1 MAKNS
6 TVTKTQTESN
16 VVNPVVP
23 ANDEKKRS
31 ASKSLYVDNA
41 GETTRSP
48 TVDTEIVRFVFDGF
62 ESTPVDLTLAD
73 LSDEMRHMAICQG
86 VNIKLQ
92 RSYNTAKG
100 NAAQMRD
107 ECEATRDNL
116 LNGVWTSEREGGL
129 RIGDLADA
137 IRATLTDEGETVDET
152 RFARIK
158 ETLKDETKRDK
169 AKASPKVQAH
179 LTRIQAE
186 KATAR
191 ANEAAKNASGAT
203 DSGIGADF

>member
-1 MAKNS
+1 MAKN
-6 TVTKTQTESN
+6 TQTVGNMSATAIAATAT
-16 VVNPVVP
+16 P
-23 ANDEKKRS
+23 AADDKKRN
-31 ASKSLYVDNA
+31 ASKSLYVDSK

-48 TVDTEIVRFVFDGF
+48 TAETEIVRFVFDGF
-62 ESTPVDLTLAD
+62 ENSPVDLVIADISAAISHLAV
-73 LSDEMRHMAICQG
+73 CQG
-86 VNIKLQ
+86 LNIKLQ

-116 LNGVWTSEREGGL
+116 LNDVWTSEREGGL

-137 IRATLTDEGETVDET
+137 IKATLTDEGESVDDE

-158 ETLKDETKRDK
+158 ETLKDESKRDK

-179 LTRIQAE
+179 LTRIMAE
-186 KATAR
+186 KAAER
-191 ANEAAKNASGAT
+191 AKVAGEAASKTTESGLT
-203 DSGIGADF
+203 DF

>member
-6 TVTKTQTESN
+6 QTVAT
-16 VVNPVVP
+16 PV
-23 ANDEKKRS
+23 ANTASASDEKKRN
-31 ASKSLYVDNA
+31 ASKSLYVNA
-41 GETTRSP
+41 NGETSRSP
-48 TVDTEIVRFVFDGF
+48 TGETEIVRFVFDGF
-62 ESTPVDLTLAD
+62 ENDPVDLKISEI
-73 LSDEMRHMAICQG
+73 SDTISHLAICQG
-86 VNIKLQ
+86 LNIKLQ

-116 LNGVWTSEREGGL
+116 LNDVWTSEREGGL

-137 IRATLTDEGETVDET
+137 IKATLTDEGESVDDE

-158 ETLKDETKRDK
+158 ETLKDESKRDK

-179 LTRIQAE
+179 LTRIVAE
-186 KATAR
+186 KAAKR
-191 ANEAAKNASGAT
+191 AAEAGEAASKTTESGLT
-203 DSGIGADF
+203 DF